1 MITAE
6 PLRLAV
12 PLGENFLGVAT
23 SFSEQAGLALGL
35 GRTEAMKL
43 TLAAEEVF
51 SYLVQRSR
59 PEESIHLE
67 ARSGG
72 YYVELRLLFPSG
84 RVELSVFNL
93 TADLSLDDEAGLESL
108 GLLIASRSVERFSI
122 LTDQEGG
129 LGLSFRKEKSY
140 PPPEDGPPPE
150 AAPLGELKVVQP
162 GPEQLKLLSR
172 LLAAHYSAN
181 YYPSDFALPG
191 KLADMVGGGEF
202 GALLATDE
210 SQRLGGLLLWRWL
223 QGRTVLCFGPYL
235 FGQPQG
241 SPAAEALVEAALG
254 RLAKTEA
261 VSLIC
266 RYPTPELPA
275 GHFEL
280 LGRLEYVTADGRRLS
295 WPHFFRQLKED
306 PGTVVWAHPELEEF
320 LRRTYDQLF
329 LAREVRLTRP
339 EGEQRPSQSVLGV
352 HLDRGQNLAMIV
364 PLWDGLDAGEN
375 LGRHVELLLGEGFAN
390 LYVNL
395 DLGRAW
401 HSYLVPELLARGFQ
415 PRLVMPYG
423 GSSDQVIFQH
433 GAEAA

>member
-1 MITAE
+1 MMSAE
-6 PLRLAV
+6 PLRLTV
-12 PLGENFLGVAT
+12 PLGENLLGVVT

-51 SYLVQRSR
+51 SYLLRRSR
-59 PEESIHLE
+59 PEESIRLE
-67 ARSGG
+67 AASGG
-72 YYVELRLLFPSG
+72 YYVELKLLFPSG
-84 RVELSVFNL
+84 RVDLSVFNL
-93 TADLSLDDEAGLESL
+93 TADLSLDDEAGLEKL

-129 LGLSFRKEKSY
+129 LGLSFRKEKKY
-140 PPPEDGPPPE
+140 PPPGEEPPPE
-150 AAPLGELKVVQP
+150 VGPLGELKVVPP
-162 GPEQLKLLSR
+162 GPEQLKLLAR
-172 LLAAHYSAN
+172 LLAAHYQPN

-191 KLADMVGGGEF
+191 KLVDMVGGGEF

-210 SQRLGGLLLWRWL
+210 KERPGGCLLWRWL
-223 QGRTVLCFGPYL
+223 EGRTVLCFGPYL
-235 FGQPQG
+235 FNQPQG

-254 RLAKTEA
+254 RLAKTDA

-266 RYPTPELPA
+266 RYPTPELPV

-280 LGRLEYVTADGRRLS
+280 LGELEYVAEDGQRLK

-339 EGEQRPSQSVLGV
+339 EGEERPAQSVLGV
-352 HLDRGQNLAMIV
+352 HLDRGQNLAMVV
-364 PLWDGLDAGEN
+364 PLWDGRDAGEN
-375 LGRHVELLLGEGFAN
+375 LGRHVELLLKEGFRN

-401 HSYLVPELLARGFQ
+401 QSYLVPDLLAQGFQ

-423 GSSDQVIFQH
+423 GTSDQVIFQH